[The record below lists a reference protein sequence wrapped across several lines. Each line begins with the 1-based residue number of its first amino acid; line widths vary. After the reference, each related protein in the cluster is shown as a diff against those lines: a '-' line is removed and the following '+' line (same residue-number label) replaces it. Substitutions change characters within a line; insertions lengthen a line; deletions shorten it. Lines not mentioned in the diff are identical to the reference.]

1 MVESRLTDNKYFR
14 YFCYVMLFELFLLG
28 SGQDLPLAGGLTL
41 RWLCFFIGVGVSVYL
56 FIRSDDFPKSIL
68 AFILVYTVQLMI
80 GWMMAFIFDSEPD
93 YLMVDFKPLI
103 YFYIVLFFYYMITSE
118 LMIKRVLDILLLCV
132 KIMTVLYLIYMTL
145 TDILGIFSMTGDNYH
160 SVDDSGSFMFRGIG
174 SSLFYKGFVYLP
186 IGALGFFRRKQYV
199 WMCLT
204 ILAIYFTYTR
214 GLYVLLAFGLL
225 AFYLK
230 THEVNI
236 FKIVGLMLV
245 FLLLYEVAEVF
256 EIFKFD
262 DTYMENRE
270 ESDSVR
276 LITIDQV
283 FERITWWSLL
293 IGHGFGQGVPER
305 AAHME
310 ISYLDIFH
318 HQGLFGLAF
327 WVALFYAILKYGNSV
342 AEKYKEEA
350 AFFMTAAMMI
360 YLQSCFNPYINNSI
374 GMSIT
379 LLAFVICYRLSQD
392 EYFTG
397 RSTV

>member
-1 MVESRLTDNKYFR
+1 MVESRLTDNKYFK
-14 YFCYVMLFELFLLG
+14 YFCYVMLFELFLMG
-28 SGQDLPLAGGLTL
+28 SGEDLPLAGGLTL
-41 RWLCFFIGVGVSVYL
+41 RWLNFFIGVGASIYMFV
-56 FIRSDDFPKSIL
+56 RSDDFPKSIL
-68 AFILVYTVQLMI
+68 AFILVYTAQLLI
-80 GWMMAFIFDSEPD
+80 GWMLAFIFDSEMA

-103 YFYIVLFFYYMITSE
+103 YFYIVLFFYYMMTSE
-118 LMIKRVLDILLLCV
+118 LMIKRVVDILLLCV

-145 TDILGIFSMTGDNYH
+145 TDILGLFSMTGENYH
-160 SVDDSGSFMFRGIG
+160 SVDDSGSFMFRGVG

-186 IGALGFFRRKQYV
+186 IGALGFFWRKQYV
-199 WMCLT
+199 WMALS

-214 GLYVLLAFGLL
+214 GLYVLLVFGLL

-245 FLLLYEVAEVF
+245 VLLLYEVAEVF
-256 EIFKFD
+256 EIFQFD

-283 FERITWWSLL
+283 FDRITWWSLL

-305 AAHME
+305 PAHME

-318 HQGLFGLAF
+318 HQGLFGLSF
-327 WVALFYAILKYGNSV
+327 WVALFIAILKYGNSV
-342 AEKYKEEA
+342 AEKYKEES

-360 YLQSCFNPYINNSI
+360 FLQSCFNPYINNSI
-374 GMSIT
+374 GLSIT

-392 EYFTG
+392 EYFTS

>member
-1 MVESRLTDNKYFR
+1 MVESHLTDNKYFR
-14 YFCYVMLFELFLLG
+14 YFCYVMLFELFLMG
-28 SGQDLPLAGGLTL
+28 SGQDLPLAGSLTL
-41 RWLCFFIGVGVSVYL
+41 RWLNFLIGVGASIYMFV
-56 FIRSDDFPKSIL
+56 RSDDFPKSIL
-68 AFILVYTVQLMI
+68 AFILVYTAQLLI
-80 GWMMAFIFDSEPD
+80 GWMMAFVFDSEPN
-93 YLMVDFKPLI
+93 YLMVDFKPLV
-103 YFYIVLFFYYMITSE
+103 YFYIVLFFYYMMTSE
-118 LMIKRVLDILLLCV
+118 LMIKRVVDILLLCV

-145 TDILGIFSMTGDNYH
+145 TDILGLFSMTGENYH

-186 IGALGFFRRKQYV
+186 IGALGFFWRKQYV
-199 WMCLT
+199 WMALS

-245 FLLLYEVAEVF
+245 ILLLYEVAEVF
-256 EIFKFD
+256 EIFQFD

-283 FERITWWSLL
+283 FDRITWWSLL

-318 HQGLFGLAF
+318 HQGLFGLSF
-327 WVALFYAILKYGNSV
+327 WVALFIAILKYGNSV
-342 AEKYKEEA
+342 AGKYKEEA

-360 YLQSCFNPYINNSI
+360 FLQSCFNPYINNSI

-392 EYFTG
+392 EYFTS

>member
-1 MVESRLTDNKYFR
+1 MVESHLTDNKYIR

-41 RWLCFFIGVGVSVYL
+41 RWLNFFIGVGASVYM
-56 FIRSDDFPKSIL
+56 FVRSDDFPKSIL
-68 AFILVYTVQLMI
+68 AFILVYTAQLLI
-80 GWMMAFIFDSEPD
+80 GWMLAFVFDSEMA
-93 YLMVDFKPLI
+93 YLMVDFKPLL
-103 YFYIVLFFYYMITSE
+103 YFYIVLFFYYMMTSE
-118 LMIKRVLDILLLCV
+118 LMIKRVVDILLLCV

-145 TDILGIFSMTGDNYH
+145 TDVLGLFSMTGENYH
-160 SVDDSGSFMFRGIG
+160 SVDDSGSFMFRGVG

-186 IGALGFFRRKQYV
+186 IGALGFFWRKQYV
-199 WMCLT
+199 WMALS

-245 FLLLYEVAEVF
+245 VLLLYEVAEVL
-256 EIFKFD
+256 EIFQFD
-262 DTYMENRE
+262 DTYLENRE

-283 FERITWWSLL
+283 FDRITWWSLL
-293 IGHGFGQGVPER
+293 VGHGFGQGVPER
-305 AAHME
+305 PAHME

-327 WVALFYAILKYGNSV
+327 WVALFIAILKYGNSV
-342 AEKYKEEA
+342 VGKFKEEA

-360 YLQSCFNPYINNSI
+360 FLQSCFNPYINNSI

-392 EYFTG
+392 EYFTS
-397 RSTV
+397 RSAV

>member
-1 MVESRLTDNKYFR
+1 MVESHLTDNKYFR
-14 YFCYVMLFELFLLG
+14 YFCYVMLFELFLMG

-41 RWLCFFIGVGVSVYL
+41 RWLNFFIGVGASLYMFV
-56 FIRSDDFPKSIL
+56 RSDDFPKSIL
-68 AFILVYTVQLMI
+68 AFILVYTAQLLI
-80 GWMMAFIFDSEPD
+80 GWMLAFIFDSEMA

-103 YFYIVLFFYYMITSE
+103 YFYIVLFFYYMMTSE
-118 LMIKRVLDILLLCV
+118 LMIKRVVDILLLCV

-145 TDILGIFSMTGDNYH
+145 TDILGLFSMTGENYH

-186 IGALGFFRRKQYV
+186 IGALGFFWRKQYV
-199 WMCLT
+199 WMALS

-245 FLLLYEVAEVF
+245 ILLLYEVAEVF
-256 EIFKFD
+256 EIFQFD

-283 FERITWWSLL
+283 FDRITWWSLL

-305 AAHME
+305 PAHME

-318 HQGLFGLAF
+318 HQGLFGLSF
-327 WVALFYAILKYGNSV
+327 WVALFIAILKYGNSV
-342 AEKYKEEA
+342 AGKYKEEA

-360 YLQSCFNPYINNSI
+360 FLQSCFNPYINNSI

-392 EYFTG
+392 EYFTS

>member
-1 MVESRLTDNKYFR
+1 MVESHLTDNKYVR
-14 YFCYVMLFELFLLG
+14 YFCYAMLFELFLLG

-41 RWLCFFIGVGVSVYL
+41 RWLNFFIGVGASVYM
-56 FIRSDDFPKSIL
+56 FVRSDDFPKSIL
-68 AFILVYTVQLMI
+68 AFILVYTIQLLI
-80 GWMMAFIFDSEPD
+80 GWMMAFIFDSEPA
-93 YLMVDFKPLI
+93 YLMVDFKPLL
-103 YFYIVLFFYYMITSE
+103 YFYIVLFFYYIMSSE
-118 LMIKRVLDILLLCV
+118 LMIKRVVDILLLCV

-145 TDILGIFSMTGDNYH
+145 TDILGLFSMTGENYH

-186 IGALGFFRRKQYV
+186 IGALGFFWRKQYV

-245 FLLLYEVAEVF
+245 VLLLYEVAEVF
-256 EIFKFD
+256 EVFTFD

-318 HQGLFGLAF
+318 HQGLFGLSF
-327 WVALFYAILKYGNSV
+327 WVALFIAILKYGNSA

-392 EYFTG
+392 EYFTS

>member
-1 MVESRLTDNKYFR
+1 
-14 YFCYVMLFELFLLG
+14 MLFELFLMG
-28 SGQDLPLAGGLTL
+28 SGQDLPLPGGLTM
-41 RWLCFFIGVGVSVYL
+41 RWLFFFIGVGASIVMFV
-56 FIRSDDFPKSIL
+56 RSDDFPKAIL
-68 AFILVYTVQLMI
+68 TFLLVYTIQMLI
-80 GWMMAFIFDSEPD
+80 GWMLAFTFDSEMS
-93 YLMVDFKPLI
+93 YLMVDFKPLL
-103 YFYIVLFFYYMITSE
+103 YFYIVLFFYYIMTSE
-118 LMIKRVLDILLLCV
+118 LMIKKVVDIMLLCV

-145 TDILGIFSMTGDNYH
+145 TDILGLFSMTCENYH
-160 SVDDSGSFMFRGIG
+160 TVDDSGSFMFRGVG

-186 IGALGFFRRKQYV
+186 IGALGFFWRKQYV
-199 WMCLT
+199 WMVLS
-204 ILAIYFTYTR
+204 IIAIYFTYTR

-236 FKIVGLMLV
+236 IKIVGLMLV
-245 FLLLYEVAEVF
+245 VLLLYEIADVFEVF
-256 EIFKFD
+256 TFD
-262 DTYMENRE
+262 DTYLENRE

-276 LITIDQV
+276 LITTEQV
-283 FERITWWSLL
+283 FDRITWWSFLF
-293 IGHGFGQGVPER
+293 GHGFGQGVPER
-305 AAHME
+305 PAHME

-318 HQGLFGLAF
+318 HQGIFGLSF
-327 WVALFYAILKYGNSV
+327 WLALFYAILKYGNTA

-392 EYFTG
+392 EYFTN

>member
-1 MVESRLTDNKYFR
+1 MVESHLTDNKYFR

-41 RWLCFFIGVGVSVYL
+41 RWLNFFIGVGASVYM
-56 FIRSDDFPKSIL
+56 FVRSDDFPKSIL
-68 AFILVYTVQLMI
+68 AFILVYTAQLLI
-80 GWMMAFIFDSEPD
+80 GWMLAFIFDSEMA

-103 YFYIVLFFYYMITSE
+103 YFYIVLFFYYMMTSE
-118 LMIKRVLDILLLCV
+118 LMIKRVVDILLLCV

-145 TDILGIFSMTGDNYH
+145 TDILGLFSMTGENYH

-186 IGALGFFRRKQYV
+186 IGALGFFWRKQYV
-199 WMCLT
+199 WMALS

-245 FLLLYEVAEVF
+245 ILLLYEVAEVF
-256 EIFKFD
+256 EIFQFD

-283 FERITWWSLL
+283 FDRITWWSLL

-305 AAHME
+305 PAHME

-318 HQGLFGLAF
+318 HQGLFGLSF
-327 WVALFYAILKYGNSV
+327 WVALFIAILKYGNSV
-342 AEKYKEEA
+342 AGKYKEEA

-360 YLQSCFNPYINNSI
+360 FLQSCFNPYINNSI

-392 EYFTG
+392 EYFTS

>member
-1 MVESRLTDNKYFR
+1 MGESQLTDNKYVR
-14 YFCYVMLFELFLLG
+14 YFCYVMLFELFLMG
-28 SGQDLPLAGGLTL
+28 SGQDLPLPGGLTM
-41 RWLCFFIGVGVSVYL
+41 RWLFLFIGVGASIVM
-56 FIRSDDFPKSIL
+56 FIRSDDFPKAIL
-68 AFILVYTVQLMI
+68 TFLLVYTIQMLI
-80 GWMMAFIFDSEPD
+80 GWMLAFTFDSEMS
-93 YLMVDFKPLI
+93 YLMVDFKPLL
-103 YFYIVLFFYYMITSE
+103 YFYIVLFFYYIMTSE
-118 LMIKRVLDILLLCV
+118 LMIKKVVDIMLLCV

-145 TDILGIFSMTGDNYH
+145 TDILGLFSMTGENYH
-160 SVDDSGSFMFRGIG
+160 TVDDSGSFMFRGVG

-186 IGALGFFRRKQYV
+186 IGALGFFWRRQYV
-199 WMCLT
+199 WMVLS
-204 ILAIYFTYTR
+204 IIAIYFTYTR

-236 FKIVGLMLV
+236 IKIVGLMLV
-245 FLLLYEVAEVF
+245 VLLLYEIADVFEVF
-256 EIFKFD
+256 TFD
-262 DTYMENRE
+262 DTYLENRE

-276 LITIDQV
+276 LITTEQV
-283 FERITWWSLL
+283 FDRITWWSFLF
-293 IGHGFGQGVPER
+293 GHGFGQGVPER
-305 AAHME
+305 PAHME

-318 HQGLFGLAF
+318 HQGIFGLSF
-327 WVALFYAILKYGNSV
+327 WLALFYAILKYGNTA

-374 GMSIT
+374 GMSIV

-392 EYFTG
+392 EYFTN

>member
-1 MVESRLTDNKYFR
+1 MVESHLTDNKYIR

-41 RWLCFFIGVGVSVYL
+41 RWLNFFIGVGASVYM
-56 FIRSDDFPKSIL
+56 FVRSDDFPKSIL
-68 AFILVYTVQLMI
+68 AFILVYTAQLLI
-80 GWMMAFIFDSEPD
+80 GWMLAFVFDSEMD

-103 YFYIVLFFYYMITSE
+103 YFYIVLFFYYMMTSE
-118 LMIKRVLDILLLCV
+118 LMIKRVVDILLLCV

-145 TDILGIFSMTGDNYH
+145 TDVLGLFSMTGENYH
-160 SVDDSGSFMFRGIG
+160 SVDDSGSFMFRGVG

-186 IGALGFFRRKQYV
+186 IGALGFFWRKQYV
-199 WMCLT
+199 WMALS

-245 FLLLYEVAEVF
+245 VLLLYEVAEVL
-256 EIFKFD
+256 EIFQFD
-262 DTYMENRE
+262 DTYLENRE

-283 FERITWWSLL
+283 FDRITWWSLL
-293 IGHGFGQGVPER
+293 VGHGFGQGVPER
-305 AAHME
+305 PAHME

-327 WVALFYAILKYGNSV
+327 WVALFIAILKYGNSV
-342 AEKYKEEA
+342 VGKFKEEA

-360 YLQSCFNPYINNSI
+360 FLQSCFNPYINNSI

-392 EYFTG
+392 EYFTS

>member
-1 MVESRLTDNKYFR
+1 MVESHLTDNKYIR

-28 SGQDLPLAGGLTL
+28 SGQDLPLAGGLTT
-41 RWLCFFIGVGVSVYL
+41 
-56 FIRSDDFPKSIL
+56 
-68 AFILVYTVQLMI
+68 AQLLI
-80 GWMMAFIFDSEPD
+80 GWMLAFVFDSEMA
-93 YLMVDFKPLI
+93 YLMVDFKPLL
-103 YFYIVLFFYYMITSE
+103 YFYIVLFFYYMMTSE
-118 LMIKRVLDILLLCV
+118 LMIKRVVDILLLCV

-145 TDILGIFSMTGDNYH
+145 TDVLGLFSMTGENYH
-160 SVDDSGSFMFRGIG
+160 SVDDSGSFMFRGVG

-186 IGALGFFRRKQYV
+186 IGALGFFWRKKGVGSSLFYKGFVYLPIGALGFFWRKKYV
-199 WMCLT
+199 WMALS

-245 FLLLYEVAEVF
+245 VLLLYEVAEVL
-256 EIFKFD
+256 EIFQFD
-262 DTYMENRE
+262 DTYLENRE

-283 FERITWWSLL
+283 FDRITWWSLL
-293 IGHGFGQGVPER
+293 VGHGFGQGVPER
-305 AAHME
+305 PAHME

-327 WVALFYAILKYGNSV
+327 WVALFIAILKYGNSV
-342 AEKYKEEA
+342 VGKFKEEA

-360 YLQSCFNPYINNSI
+360 FLQSCFNPYINNSI

-392 EYFTG
+392 EYFTS

>member
-1 MVESRLTDNKYFR
+1 MVESHLTDNKYFR
-14 YFCYVMLFELFLLG
+14 YFCYVMLFELFLMG

-41 RWLCFFIGVGVSVYL
+41 RWLNFFIGVGASLYMFV
-56 FIRSDDFPKSIL
+56 RSDDFPKSIL
-68 AFILVYTVQLMI
+68 AFILVYTAQLLI
-80 GWMMAFIFDSEPD
+80 GWMLAFIFDSEMA

-103 YFYIVLFFYYMITSE
+103 YFYIVLFFYYMMTSE
-118 LMIKRVLDILLLCV
+118 LMIKRVVDILLLCV

-145 TDILGIFSMTGDNYH
+145 TDILGFFSMTGENYH

-186 IGALGFFRRKQYV
+186 IGALGFFWRKQYV
-199 WMCLT
+199 WMALS

-236 FKIVGLMLV
+236 FKIIGLMLV
-245 FLLLYEVAEVF
+245 ILLLYEVAEVF
-256 EIFKFD
+256 EIFQFD

-283 FERITWWSLL
+283 FDRITWWSIL

-318 HQGLFGLAF
+318 HQGLFGLSF
-327 WVALFYAILKYGNSV
+327 WVALFIAILKYGNSV
-342 AEKYKEEA
+342 AGKYKEEA

-360 YLQSCFNPYINNSI
+360 FLQSCFNPYINNSI

-392 EYFTG
+392 EYFTS

>member
-1 MVESRLTDNKYFR
+1 MAGSQLTDNKYFR
-14 YFCYVMLFELFLLG
+14 YFCYVMLFELFLMG
-28 SGQDLPLAGGLTL
+28 SGQDLNLVGSLTFRWFFFAIGL
-41 RWLCFFIGVGVSVYL
+41 GVSLYM
-56 FIRSDDFPKSIL
+56 FIRSEDFPKSIL
-68 AFILVYTVQLMI
+68 AFILVYTAQMLI
-80 GWMMAFIFDSEPD
+80 GWMMAFIFDSYPD
-93 YLMVDFKPLI
+93 YLMVDFKPLV
-103 YFYIVLFFYYMITSE
+103 YFYIVLFFYYMMSSE
-118 LMIKRVLDILLLCV
+118 LMMKRVVDILLLCV

-145 TDILGIFSMTGDNYH
+145 TDILGLFSMTGDNYH
-160 SVDDSGSFMFRGIG
+160 SVDDSGSFMFRGVG

-186 IGALGFFRRKQYV
+186 IGALGFFWRKQYI
-199 WMCLT
+199 WMLLS
-204 ILAIYFTYTR
+204 IVAIYFTYTR

-236 FKIVGLMLV
+236 VKIVGLMLV
-245 FLLLYEVAEVF
+245 FFLLYEIAEVF
-256 EIFKFD
+256 EVFNFD
-262 DTYMENRE
+262 DTYLENRE

-276 LITIDQV
+276 LITAEQV
-283 FERITWWSLL
+283 FDRVTWWSFLF
-293 IGHGFGQGVPER
+293 GHGFGQGVPER
-305 AAHME
+305 PAHME

-318 HQGLFGLAF
+318 HQGIFGLAF

-360 YLQSCFNPYINNSI
+360 FLQSCFNPYINNSI
-374 GMSIT
+374 GMSIV

-392 EYFTG
+392 EYFIG

>member
-1 MVESRLTDNKYFR
+1 MVESHLTDNKYFR
-14 YFCYVMLFELFLLG
+14 YFCYVMLFELFLMG
-28 SGQDLPLAGGLTL
+28 SGEDLPLAGGLTL
-41 RWLCFFIGVGVSVYL
+41 RWLNFFIGVGASLYMFV
-56 FIRSDDFPKSIL
+56 RSDDFPKSIL
-68 AFILVYTVQLMI
+68 AFILVYTAQLLI
-80 GWMMAFIFDSEPD
+80 GWMLAFIFDSEMA

-103 YFYIVLFFYYMITSE
+103 YFYIVLFFYYMMTSE
-118 LMIKRVLDILLLCV
+118 LMIKRVVDILLLCV

-145 TDILGIFSMTGDNYH
+145 TDILGLFSMTGENYH
-160 SVDDSGSFMFRGIG
+160 SVDDSGSFMFRGVG

-186 IGALGFFRRKQYV
+186 IGALGFFWRKQYV
-199 WMCLT
+199 WMALS

-245 FLLLYEVAEVF
+245 ILLLYEVAEVF
-256 EIFKFD
+256 EIFQFD

-283 FERITWWSLL
+283 FDRITWWSIL

-318 HQGLFGLAF
+318 HQGLFGLSF
-327 WVALFYAILKYGNSV
+327 WVALFIAILKYGNSV
-342 AEKYKEEA
+342 AGKYKEEA

-360 YLQSCFNPYINNSI
+360 FLQSCFNPYINNSI

-392 EYFTG
+392 EYFTS